1 MLFLFVTIKA
11 QDTELEEIKNNIIT
25 QFSKIDD
32 YQVDIN
38 IKINMTGFRM
48 PKKKIKMLFKKP
60 DKLNIKTNGFAII
73 PKTGINNNPN
83 ELFEMFNYITEVNR
97 TIRNNKQFYFITGI
111 VNPDSIDIP
120 IKNFQSENANITMSL
135 LIDAKEWIIT
145 EVNRTIRNNKQFY
158 FITGI
163 VNPDSIDVPIKNFQY
178 ENANITMSL
187 LIDAKE
193 WIITE
198 VDIILD
204 KEKIFSIKTDY
215 INIDNIMVPEKT
227 NLSIGIKEISRIK
240 NNFNNDL
247 LFNSDNDFIK
257 ASGLNLKNDEFKGEI
272 SLEFSNYIINQ
283 GIDDNLFIRN

>member
-25 QFSKIDD
+25 KFSKIDD

-48 PKKKIKMLFKKP
+48 PKKKIKMFFKKP

-120 IKNFQSENANITMSL
+120 IKNFQS
-135 LIDAKEWIIT
+135 
-145 EVNRTIRNNKQFY
+145 
-158 FITGI
+158 
-163 VNPDSIDVPIKNFQY
+163 

-283 GIDDNLFIRN
+283 GIDDNVFIRN

>member
-1 MLFLFVTIKA
+1 MLFLFATIKA

-48 PKKKIKMLFKKP
+48 PKKKIKMFFKKP

-83 ELFEMFNYITEVNR
+83 ELFEMFNY
-97 TIRNNKQFYFITGI
+97 
-111 VNPDSIDIP
+111 
-120 IKNFQSENANITMSL
+120 
-135 LIDAKEWIIT
+135 IT

-283 GIDDNLFIRN
+283 GIDDNVFIRN